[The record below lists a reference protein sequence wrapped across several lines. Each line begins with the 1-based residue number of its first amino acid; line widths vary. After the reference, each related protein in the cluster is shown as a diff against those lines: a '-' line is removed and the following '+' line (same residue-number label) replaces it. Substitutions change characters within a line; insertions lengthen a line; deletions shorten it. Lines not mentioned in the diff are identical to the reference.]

1 MPACRDRDAG
11 TLTVRPRLIDAPGLG
26 PREHLALDEA
36 VLDAVEHGAAPSTL
50 RLWEADVPF
59 VVLGSAQ
66 KAAREVRLDACAE
79 DGVPILRRCTAGGC
93 VLQGPGSLNFSLAVC
108 YDDWPGTRDLRG
120 SYCLILSCITG
131 GLKRLG
137 LAASQ
142 EGVCDLAVGGLK
154 VSGNAQRRRKHAFL
168 HHGTLLHR
176 PDHAGMARYLAE
188 PADRPEYRGTRSHAE
203 FVGGIQAA
211 PAVLRGMLAG
221 VFGAEPPAATPAAH
235 EREEMHRLVR
245 EKYALDAWN
254 LRL

>member
-50 RLWEADVPF
+50 RLWEAGVPF

-79 DGVPILRRCTAGGC
+79 DGVPVLRRCTAGGC
-93 VLQGPGSLNFSLAVC
+93 VLQGPGSLNFSLAVR

-176 PDHAGMARYLAE
+176 PDLAGMARYLAE

-203 FVGGIQAA
+203 FVGGI
-211 PAVLRGMLAG
+211 PADPARLREMLAG
-221 VFGAEPPAATPAAH
+221 VFGADTPAMPPLDQELEA
-235 EREEMHRLVR
+235 MHRLVG

-254 LRL
+254 LRQ